1 MENENI
7 NLEEEKEYENGFKP
21 KEVHLKENYKFYRR
35 GLFYR
40 IWNKIVVYIFAI
52 IFGFYKLICGY
63 KKIGKKNL
71 KKAKGAMI
79 ISNHVHAFDVIL
91 FLSSFARH
99 KLIYATT
106 LESNLG
112 FPIVSR
118 LFTGGGA
125 VPIPTKSLTLMR
137 NFKKGTL
144 KTLNDGYPILF
155 FPEGHLVVE
164 CKRIRPFMS
173 GAFHYAF
180 DSTKV
185 IIPAVLTFHKPKGIY
200 KILRRHKP
208 CIHYNILEPY
218 YIKDLGTKKI
228 TINQAIDD
236 VYKIMNDY
244 YQTNSDYFK

>member
-1 MENENI
+1 MENEKI

-21 KEVHLKENYKFYRR
+21 KEVHLKDTYKFYRR
-35 GLFYR
+35 GIFYR
-40 IWNKIVVYIFAI
+40 IWNKIVVYLFAI
-52 IFGFYKLICGY
+52 IFGFYKFFIAGY
-63 KKIGKKNL
+63 KVTGKKNL
-71 KKAKGAMI
+71 KIKGAMVL
-79 ISNHVHAFDVIL
+79 SNHVHAFDAIL

-99 KLIYATT
+99 HLIYATT

-118 LFTGGGA
+118 FFTGGGA

-144 KTLNDGYPILF
+144 KTLNDGYNIVF
-155 FPEGHLVVE
+155 FPEGHLVLN

-180 DSTKV
+180 DSTK
-185 IIPAVLTFHKPKGIY
+185 IIVPAVLTLHKPKGIY
-200 KILRRHKP
+200 KILRKNKP
-208 CIHYNILEPY
+208 SIRYNILEPY
-218 YIKDLGTKKI
+218 YIKDLGTKKSSI
-228 TINQAIDD
+228 AKAMDD

-244 YQTNSDYFK
+244 YLGNSDYLK